1 MSPARV
7 PLPPLWKAGPDG
19 SCACARLPPAWKE
32 APPTP
37 HGRQAGR
44 DGGAGPAR
52 GRGRRAH
59 PGFRPSSDRK
69 GRGRLRLLAPQA
81 AAPPVP
87 PALPPPAAGLLP
99 NPGTPEAAPG
109 RPEGRVRAPAGLR
122 GSSDDCVTS
131 AGASRQRPSRQLLGG
146 GGDVM
151 ASEPPVAAA
160 AAAAAPRG
168 TRSSA
173 RLTSGPWKR
182 PARPAAASPPP
193 GPGASPAGWPRFWEG
208 QDVLARWTD
217 GLLYLGTIKKVDAL
231 RQVCLVQFEDDSQF
245 LVLWKDIN
253 PAAVPGEQPSCSVCR
268 SDTSSPEN
276 RLVRCDKCSHV
287 YHQECHLP
295 RVLSDVAWTCRQCVF
310 AVATKRGGALKKGP
324 YAKAML
330 AMKLVLPYQ
339 LKSLDWDAEHL
350 TNRQQCYCYCGGPGE
365 WNLKML
371 QCCRCGQ
378 WFHEACTQCLS
389 KPLLYGDRFYVF
401 ECCVCTMGP
410 ESVRRLALRWVDVAH
425 LILYHLSI
433 CCKKKYFDFEREILP
448 FASENWDSLLLGELS
463 ETPKGERYNQLLSA
477 LTSHKDRFIS
487 GKEIKKRK
495 GLFGL
500 HLRVPPPAPQAPEH
514 PGPPLLSESS
524 LLSGQGRRGSGP
536 QPRRDRCHRPKA
548 PGAALST
555 EQRSAR
561 ERERLGRALTQELAQ
576 SPVSP
581 NQNYSGYGGTCS
593 TYNFR
598 RTDARCQD
606 SAPIRMFAS
615 FHPSANTAGTLR
627 SGEPPLDTCVAATPA
642 AEQQSPEH
650 PAPAFLP
657 CPTPPLKRRTVP
669 PPPPPAMPSA
679 LCAPAS
685 SSYYGAMGRLA
696 RGEAVRILARRI
708 ATDGTV
714 QYLVEWDGRGMF

>member
-1 MSPARV
+1 MAS
-7 PLPPLWKAGPDG
+7 
-19 SCACARLPPAWKE
+19 
-32 APPTP
+32 
-37 HGRQAGR
+37 
-44 DGGAGPAR
+44 
-52 GRGRRAH
+52 
-59 PGFRPSSDRK
+59 
-69 GRGRLRLLAPQA
+69 
-81 AAPPVP
+81 
-87 PALPPPAAGLLP
+87 
-99 NPGTPEAAPG
+99 GTPDAP
-109 RPEGRVRAPAGLR
+109 
-122 GSSDDCVTS
+122 
-131 AGASRQRPSRQLLGG
+131 
-146 GGDVM
+146 
-151 ASEPPVAAA
+151 
-160 AAAAAPRG
+160 APRG
-168 TRSSA
+168 PRSSA
-173 RLTSGPWKR
+173 RLTPGPGKR
-182 PARPAAASPPP
+182 PARPPAA
-193 GPGASPAGWPRFWEG
+193 PAAPWPRFWEG

-253 PAAVPGEQPSCSVCR
+253 PAAVPGDRPSCSVCR
-268 SDTSSPEN
+268 SESSSPEN
-276 RLVRCDKCSHV
+276 RLVRCDKCSHA

-295 RVLSDVAWTCRQCVF
+295 RVLSDSAWTCRQCVF
-310 AVATKRGGALKKGP
+310 AVATKTPPASLPLAPQRGGALKKGP

-330 AMKLVLPYQ
+330 GMKLVLPYQ
-339 LKSLDWDAEHL
+339 LDSLDWDAEHL

-378 WFHEACTQCLS
+378 WFHEACTQCLC

-401 ECCVCTMGP
+401 ECCVCTLGP
-410 ESVRRLALRWVDVAH
+410 ETVRRLSLRWVDVAH
-425 LILYHLSI
+425 LVLYHLSI

-477 LTSHKDRFIS
+477 LTGHKDRFIS

-500 HLRVPPPAPQAPEH
+500 HLRVPPPAPQPLE
-514 PGPPLLSESS
+514 GPRPPFLAESS

-536 QPRRDRCHRPKA
+536 QPRKDRRRRPKA
-548 PGAALST
+548 PEAALST
-555 EQRSAR
+555 EQHSTR
-561 ERERLGRALTQELAQ
+561 ERERLGRALTQELVQ
-576 SPVSP
+576 NPVSP

-606 SAPIRMFAS
+606 STPIRMFAS

-627 SGEPPLDTCVAATPA
+627 SGEPSLDLYVAATPT
-642 AEQQSPEH
+642 AEQQSPER

-657 CPTPPLKRRTVP
+657 CPTPPLKRRAVP
-669 PPPPPAMPSA
+669 PPAPRRVPSA
-679 LCAPAS
+679 LCAPSS
-685 SSYYGAMGRLA
+685 SSYFGAMGRLA

>member
-1 MSPARV
+1 MASA
-7 PLPPLWKAGPDG
+7 
-19 SCACARLPPAWKE
+19 
-32 APPTP
+32 
-37 HGRQAGR
+37 
-44 DGGAGPAR
+44 
-52 GRGRRAH
+52 
-59 PGFRPSSDRK
+59 
-69 GRGRLRLLAPQA
+69 
-81 AAPPVP
+81 
-87 PALPPPAAGLLP
+87 PPAAL
-99 NPGTPEAAPG
+99 
-109 RPEGRVRAPAGLR
+109 
-122 GSSDDCVTS
+122 
-131 AGASRQRPSRQLLGG
+131 
-146 GGDVM
+146 
-151 ASEPPVAAA
+151 
-160 AAAAAPRG
+160 PRG
-168 TRSSA
+168 TRSA
-173 RLTSGPWKR
+173 RLTSGPGKR
-182 PARPAAASPPP
+182 PARPAAPPP
-193 GPGASPAGWPRFWEG
+193 SAAAAAAGWPRFWEG

-253 PAAVPGEQPSCSVCR
+253 PAAVPGQEPSCCVCR
-268 SDTSSPEN
+268 SEAAGPEN
-276 RLVRCDKCSHV
+276 RLVRCEKCSHA

-295 RVLSDVAWTCRQCVF
+295 RVLSDAAWTCRQCVF
-310 AVATKRGGALKKGP
+310 AVATKVRRGVSSRVHSSPPKQWLPLALPASLGGLLGPGRSCSLLCVWGGPASPSPRTAPPGPPCFPLSSCSAGGALKKGP

-330 AMKLVLPYQ
+330 GMKLVLPYQ
-339 LKSLDWDAEHL
+339 LMSLEWDAEHL

-371 QCCRCGQ
+371 QCSRCGQ

-401 ECCVCTMGP
+401 ECCVCTGGP
-410 ESVRRLALRWVDVAH
+410 ESVQRLPLRWVDVAH

-463 ETPKGERYNQLLSA
+463 ETPKGERYSQLLSA

-500 HLRVPPPAPQAPEH
+500 HLRVPPPAPQALET
-514 PGPPLLSESS
+514 PGPLLLSESS
-524 LLSGQGRRGSGP
+524 LLSGQGRRGP
-536 QPRRDRCHRPKA
+536 WPRRDRRRRPRA
-548 PGAALST
+548 PGAAFST
-555 EQRSAR
+555 EQHSAGQ
-561 ERERLGRALTQELAQ
+561 RERLVRALTQELAQ
-576 SPVSP
+576 SPPVSP
-581 NQNYSGYGGTCS
+581 NQSYGGYGGACS

-598 RTDARCQD
+598 HTDARCQD
-606 SAPIRMFAS
+606 STPIRMFAS

-627 SGEPPLDTCVAATPA
+627 SGEPPLDPCVAATPA
-642 AEQQSPEH
+642 AEQQSPER

-657 CPTPPLKRRTVP
+657 CPAPPLKRQATP
-669 PPPPPAMPSA
+669 PPPPPTLPSS

-685 SSYYGAMGRLA
+685 TSYFGVMGRLA

-708 ATDGTV
+708 ATDGSV